1 MKPSN
6 MESPST
12 SLPVTRNLKL
22 VHMLSLV
29 IAIFMTIA
37 SAAGLLYQPR
47 IYPTDELLQ
56 SFVPNDVVNLAVG
69 VPILLG
75 SMWLTR
81 RGKLVGL
88 LFWPGA
94 LFYVLYNYIAYLL
107 SMPLNVLFL
116 PYLTLVALSTYTM
129 IGLVASID
137 GKAVQQRLSGVVPEK
152 VSGGV
157 LIGFGVAFF
166 LRVIGTIVDA
176 LTSQTAIPA
185 TELSVL
191 ISDFLLAPAWGIGG
205 VLLWQR
211 KALGY
216 VSGAGLLLQG
226 SMLFVGLIIFLL
238 LQPLLTDAPFAL
250 VDVVVVLIMGLI
262 CFIPFGLFVRGIV
275 SRGK

>member
-12 SLPVTRNLKL
+12 ALPVTRNLKL
-22 VHMLSLV
+22 VYMLSLV
-29 IAIFMTIA
+29 VAIFMTVA
-37 SAAGLLYQPR
+37 SAAGLLCQPR

-56 SFVPNDVVNLAVG
+56 SFVPNDVVNLAIG

-94 LFYVLYNYIAYLL
+94 LFYVLYNYIAYLFG
-107 SMPLNVLFL
+107 MPLNVLFL

-137 GKAVQQRLSGVVPEK
+137 GKVVQQRLSGVVPEK
-152 VSGGV
+152 VAGGV
-157 LIGFGVAFF
+157 LVGFGVAFF
-166 LRVIGTIVDA
+166 LRVIGAIVDA
-176 LTSQTAIPA
+176 LISETAIPA

-191 ISDFLLAPAWGIGG
+191 ISDFLLAPAWVIGG

-216 VSGAGLLLQG
+216 VSGAGLLSQA

-238 LQPLLTDAPFAL
+238 LQPLLTAAPFAL
-250 VDVVVVLIMGLI
+250 ADVIVVFILGLI
-262 CFIPFGLFVRGIV
+262 CFIPFGLFVRGV
-275 SRGK
+275 ASKGK